1 MRLIDIKECATLL
14 KSNDNFLLLCHKSPD
29 GDTLGSAFALCLAL
43 SKMKKRV
50 KLAKPS
56 LTSEKLRHLVYST
69 QQDDFEEKFVVAVD
83 IADSKMLD
91 KGYESYEEKVDLC
104 IDHHISNSRYADKI
118 LLNDKASATCEII
131 FELLNEM
138 NIDIDKSIADAIYTG
153 ICTDTGCF
161 KYSNVSAKTLKIAAK
176 LIELGASHSEI
187 NEKMFDTK
195 SFARL
200 KLEATVAQNMQSF
213 FDGKCMFSYI
223 DEQIVE
229 KIQAKEDDI
238 DGLSSIPRQIE
249 GALIGIFLRE
259 KDDCYKASVR
269 TSGEV
274 DASKICKKMGGGG
287 HICAAGCELPKD
299 LNKAK
304 KLMISCVEE
313 ELKDRK

>member
-1 MRLIDIKECATLL
+1 MNEISIKECADLL
-14 KSNDNFLLLCHKSPD
+14 KDNDDFLILCHKSPD

-56 LTSEKLRHLVYST
+56 LTSEKLQHLIYNT
-69 QQDDFEEKFVVAVD
+69 QQDDFKEKFIVAVD
-83 IADSKMLD
+83 IADNKMLD
-91 KGYESYEEKVDLC
+91 KGYESYADKVDLC
-104 IDHHISNSRYADKI
+104 IDHHVSNSRYADKL

-131 FELLNEM
+131 FELLNAM
-138 NIDIDKSIADAIYTG
+138 NIDIDKFIADALYTG

-161 KYSNVSAKTLKIAAK
+161 KYSNVSPRTLNIVAK
-176 LIELGASHSEI
+176 LIELGANHAKI

-195 SFARL
+195 TYARL
-200 KLEATVAQNMQSF
+200 KLELAVSQNMQSF

-223 DEQIVE
+223 DKQIIE
-229 KIQAKEDDI
+229 KAQAKEDDI

-249 GALIGIFLRE
+249 GSLIGVFLRE

-274 DASKICKKMGGGG
+274 DASKICKKLGGGG
-287 HICAAGCELPKD
+287 HICAAGCELPKN
-299 LNKAK
+299 LYKARE
-304 KLMISCVEE
+304 LIISCVEE